1 MHMLL
6 TVSVMIEGSAGKIIM
21 VVVTN
26 LSFNFLFL
34 IIIITGTHQPEI
46 IFHGFVLINYF
57 KKNKDICCGRKK

>member
-34 IIIITGTHQPEI
+34 LIIITGTHQPEI

-57 KKNKDICCGRKK
+57 KKNKDICYGRKK

>member
-26 LSFNFLFL
+26 LSFNLFL
-34 IIIITGTHQPEI
+34 LIIITGTHQPEI

-57 KKNKDICCGRKK
+57 KKNKDICYGRKK

>member
-26 LSFNFLFL
+26 LSFNLFL
-34 IIIITGTHQPEI
+34 IIITGTHQPEI

-57 KKNKDICCGRKK
+57 KKNKDICYGRKK

>member
-26 LSFNFLFL
+26 LSFNLFL
-34 IIIITGTHQPEI
+34 LIIITGTHQPEI

-57 KKNKDICCGRKK
+57 EKNKDICYGRKK